1 MEASDDG
8 SSDSSSGDDAE
19 QWEQGGEG
27 YSVEYSLWMLKFL
40 CPRDGCGGTLA
51 PPNPTADVMEVRC
64 AFAHGSCCG
73 SDVWAHWPCPPVRSA
88 TTAAACEPTPSFT
101 STCRRSE
108 RMARRASHDT
118 YMRQLVALMV

>member
-19 QWEQGGEG
+19 HWEQGGEG

-40 CPRDGCGGTLA
+40 CQRDGCGGTLA

-64 AFAHGSCCG
+64 ACAPAARARGIPAVVLTLWALPARAQCNYCG
-73 SDVWAHWPCPPVRSA
+73 C
-88 TTAAACEPTPSFT
+88 
-101 STCRRSE
+101 
-108 RMARRASHDT
+108 
-118 YMRQLVALMV
+118 MRTDAEFYEHLQAV